1 MKLLDLYEWIAGNM
15 SDFTRPFREN
25 ENLATQAK
33 NFWRDL
39 ENASVGFI
47 FIAALVAIL
56 AAVIYYI
63 PFNNKPGRHYRPL
76 YWFLFWCATLLIS
89 FGLTFGYEYI
99 FCEPKLN
106 GALLLELKI
115 AFGNAIYS
123 ILLYLIISIV
133 WCWSLPTNAYRI
145 FKK

>member
-1 MKLLDLYEWIAGNM
+1 MKIYEWIAGNM
-15 SDFTRPFREN
+15 SDFTRQFRDN
-25 ENLATQAK
+25 ENLVASAK
-33 NFWRDL
+33 YFWRNL

-47 FIAALVAIL
+47 IIAILVAIL

-63 PFNNKPGRHYRPL
+63 PFNDKPGRHYHPK
-76 YWFLFWCATLLIS
+76 YWFLFWGFSLLIS
-89 FGLTFGYEYI
+89 FGFTFGYEYI

-123 ILLYLIISIV
+123 ILLYLIISIA

-145 FKK
+145 FKQ